1 MNFVKKSLK
10 YPQVTLSILALT
22 FLVGV
27 YSLMEMPRREDAKVK
42 VRVGQVIALYPGA
55 NALQVE
61 EQVTR
66 KLEQYLF
73 QYAEVRKEKTTSVTS
88 DGMVVIT
95 VWLNNDVENF
105 DPFWSKLNHQLNVL
119 KAVSLPAGVYGPI
132 VNSEFGDTEA
142 LIIAVEMD
150 EPRYAELRDYAQKL
164 EDTLRTMKEVSK
176 IRRLGEQKEQI
187 VVFTD
192 SAKMALYGV
201 RLDQVMK
208 ILQSQNTIGPAGDLS
223 TSDARVP
230 LYTQGYYKT
239 EEEIGH
245 QIVGFAKT
253 GEVVRLRDVARIER
267 RFEEASSKIIVNGRS
282 SILLAVQAHEGYN
295 IVAFG
300 KAVDRKLHEASKWLP
315 AGVKL
320 NTIVNQPR
328 IVERNVSHFLFEF
341 VLAIAA
347 VILVIILLLPFRVAA
362 VAATAIPMTVAMT
375 FALLHFFGIE
385 LHQVSLA
392 ALIVVLGMVVDDAVV
407 VADNYV
413 ELLDNGVRPQTA
425 AWKSATELV
434 VPILTATITIIA
446 AFLPMV
452 MLSGMVKD
460 FIIALPLTVSIA
472 LSASFVVAMVLTPV
486 LCLTFIRKGLR
497 NPAGETSPRPPR
509 RSVLNLMQSGYDRAI
524 VWSMAHA
531 RLTILVCLGAMV
543 MAVVLYQIIPQKFF
557 PEAERNQLIVD
568 LWMPTGTK
576 LKKTEIAIGGIQEL
590 IQRDPAVV
598 SCATFVGSSIPRF
611 YYNFMQGNPAANFAQ
626 ILVNTRR
633 DDDAKRLRRELNR
646 RADEVVPEGRVQ
658 ARLLQ
663 QGVPSDASVEI
674 RIIGEDLAT
683 MKSIGNKVEDILRRT
698 QAVAFLRL
706 DSREDY
712 YGVAV
717 RLKDG
722 AERLGFTTES
732 VAKSIYAGFTGAP
745 VSTLYEGN
753 VAVDIVLRLDEK
765 SRRHF
770 GDVENLYLTSPVTG
784 AGVPLRQIASL
795 EPQWQTGRI
804 NHLNGLRTLTVQCEP
819 ADGYLASQVLKMAG
833 PRIAGLSLP
842 TGYKIEYGGEYE
854 NQKETFSEMLTALVV
869 SLFMI
874 FLVLLFQFRN
884 LKETFMVMLTIPLSM
899 FGAMLGLLMTGNPFG
914 FTAFVGLISLS
925 GIVVRNAI
933 ILLDHADEL
942 HRGGA
947 SIATAAIESGKR
959 RLRPIF
965 LTASAAAIGVIP
977 MILSGSPLWSPLA
990 SVIAVGIMLSM
1001 VISLFLV
1008 PVLYACLM
1016 KPAGED
1022 RESPVSA
1029 DPAKNAVPGGKL
1041 LVLVM
1046 AAVCLL
1052 SASAGAQDLPEALNL
1067 QKVIDLAVQNNRL
1080 LAVKKLQ
1087 VQEKQ
1092 QKVNEYRVKFLPSV
1106 MVGGAYQYHG
1116 NIGELSLKQGTLG
1129 QATIGAISIPL
1140 PSADTTLDLGHADT
1154 YTAGVLMYQPISQIP
1169 KIMAGVNV
1177 SKTDLEIAKN
1187 DQAKATLQVKQIAEK
1202 LYFGLLIQEKRK
1214 EEARIK
1220 RDLARKKLY
1229 DVESAVLAGKTI
1241 PSSLTGLKANAA
1253 DEEQNLLKINVQME
1267 DYFDDLRRLTGLKSA
1282 SFSLA
1287 PVLEDDADLNTAPAG
1302 VPGGQ
1307 ENQDLK
1313 IAALYQTK
1321 AQHAVDAGRY
1331 SYLPDFGILGG
1342 YVYQDGA
1349 AGFTGDIRYPFLGSS
1364 LGLDP
1369 QWRKRDAF
1377 IGVVLNWNL
1386 KDLVAN
1392 TYITR
1397 QRLFLKK
1404 QAEENLANTREQI
1417 HADTEKARRKL
1428 TQAAE
1433 LIGVAGKVVEYRR
1446 EDFKIQT
1453 DRFSAG
1459 LNLEADWLTAKAALA
1474 KAEADWLAARL
1485 NYRMAWTEL
1494 QILAGRYGGG

>member
-27 YSLMEMPRREDAKVK
+27 YSLMAMPRREDAKIQI
-42 VRVGQVIALYPGA
+42 RVGQVIALYPGA

-66 KLEQYLF
+66 KLEQHLF

-88 DGMVVIT
+88 DGMAVIT
-95 VWLNNDVENF
+95 VWLNNDVKNF
-105 DPFWSKLNHQLNVL
+105 DTFWSKLNHQLNVL
-119 KAVSLPAGVYGPI
+119 KALSLPQGVYGPI

-142 LIIAVEMD
+142 LMIAIEMD
-150 EPRYAELRDYAQKL
+150 RPQYAQLREYAQKL
-164 EDTLRTMKEVSK
+164 EDTFRTMREVSK
-176 IRRLGEQKEQI
+176 IKRIGEQKEQI
-187 VVFTD
+187 VVYTD
-192 SAKMALYGV
+192 SAKLALYGV

-208 ILQSQNTIGPAGDLS
+208 ILLSQNTIGPAGGLK
-223 TSDARVP
+223 TSDVRVP

-239 EEEIGH
+239 EAQIGD

-253 GEVVRLRDVARIER
+253 GEVVRLRDVARLQR
-267 RFEEASSKIIVNGRS
+267 QYEEPSSKIFVNGKS
-282 SILLAVQAHEGYN
+282 SMLLAVQMHEGYN

-300 KAVDRKLHEASKWLP
+300 KAVDRKLAEASQWLP
-315 AGVKL
+315 ARVKL
-320 NTIVNQPR
+320 TTIVKQPK

-385 LHQVSLA
+385 LHQVSLS

-413 ELLDNGVRPQTA
+413 ELLDNGVPPKTA

-434 VPILTATITIIA
+434 VPILTATLTIIA

-452 MLSGMVKD
+452 LLSGMVRD

-472 LSASFVVAMVLTPV
+472 LASSFFVAMILTPI
-486 LCLTFIRKGLR
+486 LCLSFIKKGLHDQER
-497 NPAGETSPRPPR
+497 DLSSGRKKMNL
-509 RSVLNLMQSGYDRAI
+509 LNLMQSGYNRAI
-524 VWSMAHA
+524 VWSMAHS
-531 RLTILVCLGAMV
+531 RLTILVCLGAMG
-543 MAVVLYQIIPQKFF
+543 MAVVLYQILPQKFF

-576 LKKTEIAIGGIQEL
+576 LEKTEQAIGGIQDL
-590 IQRDPAVV
+590 VQRDPDVV
-598 SCATFVGSSIPRF
+598 SLATFVGASIPRF
-611 YYNFMQGNPAANFAQ
+611 YYNFTQGNPASNFAQ
-626 ILVNTRR
+626 ILVNTRL
-633 DDDAKRLRRELNR
+633 DEDAKRLRHELNL
-646 RADEVVPEGRVQ
+646 RADEAVPEGRLQ

-663 QGVPSDASVEI
+663 QGVPSNASVEI
-674 RIIGEDLAT
+674 RIIGDDIAT
-683 MKSIGNKVEDILRRT
+683 LKEIGDRVMDILRQTR
-698 QAVAFLRL
+698 AVAFLRL

-795 EPQWQTGRI
+795 EPQWLSGRI

-833 PRIAGLSLP
+833 QRIADLSLP
-842 TGYKIEYGGEYE
+842 AGYKIEYGGEYE

-869 SLFMI
+869 SLLLI

-884 LKETFMVMLTIPLSM
+884 LKETLIVMLTVPLSM

-942 HRGGA
+942 RRGGA
-947 SIATAAIESGKR
+947 SVATAALESGKR

-977 MILSGSPLWSPLA
+977 MIISGSPLWSPLA

-1001 VISLFLV
+1001 VTSLFLV

-1016 KPAGED
+1016 KPVDQDRKTPAGLQAEGALSVG
-1022 RESPVSA
+1022 R
-1029 DPAKNAVPGGKL
+1029 KL
-1041 LVLVM
+1041 MILVL
-1046 AAVCLL
+1046 ASVCLL
-1052 SASAGAQDLPEALNL
+1052 SFPSGAQEPPDALNL
-1067 QKVIDLAVQNNRL
+1067 QKVIDMAAQNNRL
-1080 LAVKKLQ
+1080 LTIKQLQ

-1092 QKVNEYRVKFLPSV
+1092 QKVYEDRVKFFPSLI
-1106 MVGGAYQYHG
+1106 VGGAYQYNS
-1116 NIGELSLKQGTLG
+1116 NIGELSLKRGMLG
-1129 QATIGAISIPL
+1129 QVAVGPISVPL

-1177 SKTDLEIAKN
+1177 SKTDLEIAKT
-1187 DQAKATLQVKQIAEK
+1187 DQARATLQVKQTAEK
-1202 LYFGLLIQEKRK
+1202 LYFGLLIQEKRR
-1214 EEARIK
+1214 EEAQIRL
-1220 RDLARKKLY
+1220 DLAQKKLY
-1229 DVESAVLAGKTI
+1229 DVESAVLAGKTT
-1241 PSSLTGLKANAA
+1241 PSSLTGLRANAA
-1253 DEEQNLLKINVQME
+1253 DEEQNLLKINVQMD

-1282 SFSLA
+1282 SFALA
-1287 PVLEDDADLNTAPAG
+1287 PVPVDDADPSAATNG
-1302 VPGGQ
+1302 VSGRQ

-1321 AQHAVDAGRY
+1321 AQHAVDAGHY
-1331 SYLPDFGILGG
+1331 SYLPSLGILGG
-1342 YVYQDGA
+1342 YVYQHGA
-1349 AGFTGDIRYPFLGSS
+1349 ADFTGDIRYSFISAGF
-1364 LGLDP
+1364 GLDP
-1369 QWRKRDAF
+1369 QWQKRDAF

-1386 KDLVAN
+1386 QDLVAN
-1392 TYITR
+1392 TYVTR
-1397 QRLFLKK
+1397 QRIFLKK
-1404 QAEENLANTREQI
+1404 QAEENLANTREQV

-1428 TQAAE
+1428 TQAAQ
-1433 LIGVAGKVVEYRR
+1433 LIGVAGKVVAYRR

-1459 LNLEADWLTAKAALA
+1459 LNLEADWLAAKAALA
-1474 KAEADWLAARL
+1474 KSEADLLAARL
-1485 NYRMAWTEL
+1485 SYRMAWTDL
-1494 QILAGRYGGG
+1494 QILTGRYGGE

>member
-10 YPQVTLSILALT
+10 YPQVTLSVLALT

-27 YSLMEMPRREDAKVK
+27 YSLMEMPRREDARIRI
-42 VRVGQVIALYPGA
+42 RVGQVIALYPGA

-66 KLEQYLF
+66 KLEQHLF

-95 VWLNNDVENF
+95 VWLNNDVRNF
-105 DPFWSKLNHQLNVL
+105 DSFWSKLNHQLNVL
-119 KAVSLPAGVYGPI
+119 KALSLPQGVYGPI

-142 LIIAVEMD
+142 LIIAVEM
-150 EPRYAELRDYAQKL
+150 EQPQYAQLREYAQKL

-176 IRRLGEQKEQI
+176 IKRIGEQKEQI

-192 SAKMALYGV
+192 SAKLALYGV

-208 ILQSQNTIGPAGDLS
+208 ILQSQNRIGPAGDLK
-223 TSDARVP
+223 TSDVRVP
-230 LYTQGYYKT
+230 LYTQGYYQT
-239 EEEIGH
+239 EAQIGD

-267 RFEEASSKIIVNGRS
+267 RYEEPSSKIIVNGKS
-282 SILLAVQAHEGYN
+282 SLLLAVQTHEGYN

-300 KAVDRKLHEASKWLP
+300 KAMDRKLAEASRWLP
-315 AGVKL
+315 AGVQL
-320 NTIVNQPR
+320 TTIVNQPK
-328 IVERNVSHFLFEF
+328 IVERNVGHFLFEF
-341 VLAIAA
+341 VLAITA
-347 VILVIILLLPFRVAA
+347 VILVILLLLPLRVAA

-385 LHQVSLA
+385 LHQVSLS

-413 ELLDNGVRPQTA
+413 ELLDNGVRPTTA

-434 VPILTATITIIA
+434 VPILTATLTIIA

-472 LSASFVVAMVLTPV
+472 LAASFIVAMVLTPV
-486 LCLTFIRKGLR
+486 LCLAFVQKGLR
-497 NPAGETSPRPPR
+497 DPAGEAAGQPPR
-509 RSVLNLMQSGYDRAI
+509 GSVLRLMQSGYDRAI
-524 VWSMAHA
+524 VWSMAHS
-531 RLTILVCLGAMV
+531 RLTILVCLGAMG

-576 LKKTEIAIGGIQEL
+576 LEKTEHAIGGIQDL
-590 IQRDPAVV
+590 IQRDPGVV
-598 SCATFVGSSIPRF
+598 SYATFVGSGIPRF
-611 YYNFMQGNPAANFAQ
+611 YYNFVQGNPAANFAQ
-626 ILVNTRR
+626 ILVNTHR
-633 DDDAKRLRRELNR
+633 DDDASRMCRELNR
-646 RADEVVPEGRVQ
+646 RADEVVPEGKVQ

-663 QGVPSDASVEI
+663 QGVPADASVEI
-674 RIIGEDLAT
+674 RIIGDDIAALKEVA
-683 MKSIGNKVEDILRRT
+683 KRVEDILRQTR
-698 QAVAFLRL
+698 AIAFLRL
-706 DSREDY
+706 DSREDH

-753 VAVDIVLRLDEK
+753 VAVDIVLRLDER

-784 AGVPLRQIASL
+784 AGVPLRQIAFL

-819 ADGYLASQVLKMAG
+819 ADGYLASQVLKMIG
-833 PRIAGLSLP
+833 PQIAGLSLP
-842 TGYKIEYGGEYE
+842 TGFRIEYGGEYE
-854 NQKETFSEMLTALVV
+854 NQKETFSEMLKALAV
-869 SLFMI
+869 SLLMI
-874 FLVLLFQFRN
+874 FLILLFQFRN
-884 LKETFMVMLTIPLSM
+884 LKETLIVMLTIPLSM

-925 GIVVRNAI
+925 GIVARNAI

-942 HRGGA
+942 CRGGA
-947 SIATAAIESGKR
+947 SVATAALESGKR

-977 MILSGSPLWSPLA
+977 MILSGSPLWSPMA

-1001 VISLFLV
+1001 VTSLFLV
-1008 PVLYACLM
+1008 PVLYALLM
-1016 KPAGED
+1016 KPAGQEQKT
-1022 RESPVSA
+1022 PAGPQA
-1029 DPAKNAVPGGKL
+1029 DGIAGAGEKL
-1041 LVLVM
+1041 MLL
-1046 AAVCLL
+1046 ALAFVCLL
-1052 SASAGAQDLPEALNL
+1052 SSPSGAQERPEALNL
-1067 QKVIDLAVQNNRL
+1067 QKVTELALQNNRL
-1080 LAVKKLQ
+1080 LTIKQLQ

-1092 QKVNEYRVKFLPSV
+1092 QKVNEDRVKYFPAV
-1106 MVGGAYQYHG
+1106 IVGGSYQYNN
-1116 NIGELSLKQGTLG
+1116 NIGSVTLQQGALG
-1129 QATIGAISIPL
+1129 QATIGTTSIPI
-1140 PSADTTLDLGHADT
+1140 PSADTTLKMGQADT

-1177 SKTDLEIAKN
+1177 SKTDLEIAKT
-1187 DQAKATLQVKQIAEK
+1187 DQTRATLQVKQTAEK

-1214 EEARIK
+1214 EEAQIRLE
-1220 RDLARKKLY
+1220 LARKKLY
-1229 DVESAVLAGKTI
+1229 DVESAVLAGKTT
-1241 PSSLTGLKANAA
+1241 PSSLTGLRANVA
-1253 DEEQNLLKINVQME
+1253 DEEQNLLKTNVQME

-1282 SFSLA
+1282 SFALA
-1287 PVLEDDADLNTAPAG
+1287 PVPVDDSDFSIAPAG
-1302 VPGGQ
+1302 VSGRQ

-1331 SYLPDFGILGG
+1331 SYLPSFGILGG
-1342 YVYQDGA
+1342 YVYQDGST
-1349 AGFTGDIRYPFLGSS
+1349 GLSGSMPNPLISGDI
-1364 LGLDP
+1364 GLDP
-1369 QWRKRDAF
+1369 RWTVRDAF

-1386 KDLVAN
+1386 QDLVAN
-1392 TYITR
+1392 TYVTR

-1404 QAEENLANTREQI
+1404 QAEENLANTREQV

-1428 TQAAE
+1428 MHAAE
-1433 LIGVAGKVVEYRR
+1433 LIGVAEKVVEYRR

-1459 LNLEADWLTAKAALA
+1459 LSLDADRLAAKAALA
-1474 KAEADWLAARL
+1474 KAEADLLAARL
-1485 NYRMAWTEL
+1485 NYRMAQTDL
-1494 QILAGRYGGG
+1494 QILTGRY

>member
-27 YSLMEMPRREDAKVK
+27 YSLMEMPRREDAKIQI
-42 VRVGQVIALYPGA
+42 RVGQVIALYPGA

-66 KLEQYLF
+66 KLEQHLF

-88 DGMVVIT
+88 DGMAVIT
-95 VWLNNDVENF
+95 VWLNNDVKNF

-150 EPRYAELRDYAQKL
+150 EPRYAQLRDYAQKL

-176 IRRLGEQKEQI
+176 IKRIGEQKEQI

-192 SAKMALYGV
+192 SAKLALYGV

-208 ILQSQNTIGPAGDLS
+208 ILQSQNTIGPAGDLK
-223 TSDARVP
+223 TSATRVP

-239 EEEIGH
+239 EEEISN

-267 RFEEASSKIIVNGRS
+267 QFEEASSKIIVNGRS
-282 SILLAVQAHEGYN
+282 SILLAVQMHEGYN

-300 KAVDRKLHEASKWLP
+300 KAVDRKLDEASKWLP
-315 AGVKL
+315 AGVRL
-320 NTIVNQPR
+320 NTIVNQPK

-375 FALLHFFGIE
+375 FALLHVFGIE
-385 LHQVSLA
+385 LHQVSLS

-413 ELLDNGVRPQTA
+413 ELLDNGVRPTTA

-434 VPILTATITIIA
+434 VPILTATLTIIA

-497 NPAGETSPRPPR
+497 NPAGEASPGPPR
-509 RSVLNLMQSGYDRAI
+509 RSVLGLMQSGYDRAI

-576 LKKTEIAIGGIQEL
+576 LEKTEIAIGRIQDL
-590 IQRDPAVV
+590 IRRDPDVV

-611 YYNFMQGNPAANFAQ
+611 YYNFTQGNPAANFAQ
-626 ILVNTRR
+626 ILVNTRK
-633 DDDAKRLRRELNR
+633 DADARRLRRELNR
-646 RADEVVPEGRVQ
+646 QADEVVPEGRVQ

-674 RIIGEDLAT
+674 RIIGDDLAT
-683 MKSIGNKVEDILRRT
+683 MKAIGSRVQDILRQT
-698 QAVAFLRL
+698 HAVAFLRL
-706 DSREDY
+706 NSREDY

-765 SRRHF
+765 NRKHL

-784 AGVPLRQIASL
+784 AGVPLRQMASL
-795 EPQWQTGRI
+795 EPQWQSGRI

-819 ADGYLASQVLKMAG
+819 ADGYLASQVLKMVG
-833 PRIAGLSLP
+833 PQIAGLSLP
-842 TGYKIEYGGEYE
+842 TGHKIEYGGEYE
-854 NQKETFSEMLTALVV
+854 NQKETFSEMLMALVV

-884 LKETFMVMLTIPLSM
+884 LKETFIVMLTIPLSM

-942 HRGGA
+942 RRGGA
-947 SIATAAIESGKR
+947 SVGTAALESGKR

-977 MILSGSPLWSPLA
+977 MIISGSPLWSPLA

-1001 VISLFLV
+1001 LISLFLV
-1008 PVLYACLM
+1008 PVLYALLM
-1016 KPAGED
+1016 KPAGQN
-1022 RESPVSA
+1022 RKTPAGPQA
-1029 DPAKNAVPGGKL
+1029 DGALGAGGK
-1041 LVLVM
+1041 VLILAL

-1052 SASAGAQDLPEALNL
+1052 SASAGAQERPESLTL
-1067 QKVIDLAVQNNRL
+1067 QKVTDLAVQNNRL
-1080 LAVKKLQ
+1080 LAIKKLQ

-1092 QKVNEYRVKFLPSV
+1092 QKVNEDRVKFFPAV
-1106 MVGGAYQYHG
+1106 IVGGAYQYNN
-1116 NIGELSLKQGTLG
+1116 NIGNVTLQQGALG
-1129 QATIGAISIPL
+1129 QVTIGATSIPI
-1140 PSADTTLDLGHADT
+1140 PSADTTLKMGQADA
-1154 YTAGVLMYQPISQIP
+1154 YTAGVMVYQPISQIP

-1177 SKTDLEIAKN
+1177 SKTDLEIAKT
-1187 DQAKATLQVKQIAEK
+1187 DQARATLQVKQTAEK
-1202 LYFGLLIQEKRK
+1202 LYFGLLIQQKRK
-1214 EEARIK
+1214 EEAQIRL
-1220 RDLARKKLY
+1220 DLARKKLY
-1229 DVESAVLAGKTI
+1229 DVESAVLAGKTTA
-1241 PSSLTGLKANAA
+1241 SSLMGLKANVA
-1253 DEEQNLLKINVQME
+1253 DEEQNLLRINVQTE

-1282 SFSLA
+1282 SFALA
-1287 PVLEDDADLNTAPAG
+1287 PVLVDDPGLGAAPAA
-1302 VPGGQ
+1302 VPGRQ

-1313 IAALYQTK
+1313 IATLYQTK
-1321 AQHAVDAGRY
+1321 AQHAVNAGRY

-1342 YVYQDGA
+1342 YVYQDGTT
-1349 AGFTGDIRYPFLGSS
+1349 GLSGSMPNPLISGDI
-1364 LGLDP
+1364 GLDP
-1369 QWRKRDAF
+1369 RWTVRDAF
-1377 IGVVLNWNL
+1377 IGVVLKWNL
-1386 KDLVAN
+1386 QDVVAN

-1404 QAEENLANTREQI
+1404 QAEENLANTQEQI

-1428 TQAAE
+1428 AQAAE

-1453 DRFSAG
+1453 NRFSAG
-1459 LNLEADWLTAKAALA
+1459 LNLEADWLAAKAALA
-1474 KAEADWLAARL
+1474 KAEADLLAARL
-1485 NYRMAWTEL
+1485 SYRMAWTEL
-1494 QILAGRYGGG
+1494 QILAGRY

>member
-10 YPQVTLSILALT
+10 YPQVTLSILALA

-27 YSLMEMPRREDAKVK
+27 HSLVAMPRREDAKVK

-55 NALQVE
+55 NPLQVE

-95 VWLNNDVENF
+95 VWLNNDVEKF
-105 DPFWSKLNHQLNVL
+105 DSFWSKLNHQLNVL
-119 KAVSLPAGVYGPI
+119 KVVNLPAGVYGPVI
-132 VNSEFGDTEA
+132 NSEFGDTEA
-142 LIIAVEMD
+142 LIIAIEMD
-150 EPRYAELRDYAQKL
+150 EPRYAQLRGYAQKL
-164 EDTLRTMKEVSK
+164 EDTLRTMKQVSK
-176 IRRLGEQKEQI
+176 IRRIGEQKEQV

-201 RLDQVMK
+201 QPDQVMK
-208 ILQSQNTIGPAGDLS
+208 ILQSQNTIGPAGDLKA
-223 TSDARVP
+223 SDARIP

-239 EEEIGH
+239 EEEIGG
-245 QIVGFAKT
+245 QIIGFAKT
-253 GEVVRLRDVARIER
+253 GEIVRLRDVARIER
-267 RFEEASSKIIVNGRS
+267 RFEEPSSKIIVNGRS

-300 KAVDRKLHEASKWLP
+300 KAVDHKLNEASKWLP

-328 IVERNVSHFLFEF
+328 IVKRNVSHFLFEF
-341 VLAIAA
+341 VLAITA

-362 VAATAIPMTVAMT
+362 VAATAIPMTIATT

-413 ELLDNGVRPQTA
+413 ELLDHGVPPQTA
-425 AWKSATELV
+425 VWKSATELV
-434 VPILTATITIIA
+434 VPILTATVTIIA

-452 MLSGMVKD
+452 MLSGMVRD
-460 FIIALPLTVSIA
+460 FIVALPLTVSIA
-472 LSASFVVAMVLTPV
+472 LSVSFVVAIVLTPI

-497 NPAGETSPRPPR
+497 NPAGDSSPELPHK
-509 RSVLNLMQSGYDRAI
+509 SVLNLMQSGYDRAI

-531 RLTILVCLGAMV
+531 RLTILICIGAMV
-543 MAVVLYQIIPQKFF
+543 MAIVLYHIIPQKFF

-576 LKKTEIAIGGIQEL
+576 LEKTEIAIGRIQEL
-590 IQRDPAVV
+590 IQIDPAVV
-598 SCATFVGSSIPRF
+598 SYATFIGSSIPRF
-611 YYNFMQGNPAANFAQ
+611 YYNFMQGNPATNFAQ

-633 DDDAKRLRRELNR
+633 DDDAKRLRNELNG

-674 RIIGEDLAT
+674 RIIGEDLDT
-683 MKSIGNKVEDILRRT
+683 MKSIGSKVEDILRQT

-712 YGVAV
+712 CGIAV
-717 RLKDG
+717 QLRDG

-732 VAKSIYAGFTGAP
+732 VAKSIYAGFTGVP
-745 VSTLYEGN
+745 VSTLYEGD
-753 VAVDIVLRLDEK
+753 VAVDIVFRLDEK
-765 SRRHF
+765 NRRHF

-819 ADGYLASQVLKMAG
+819 AEGYLASQVLKMAG

-874 FLVLLFQFRN
+874 FLVLLLQFRN
-884 LKETFMVMLTIPLSM
+884 LKETLIVMLTIPLSM

-947 SIATAAIESGKR
+947 SIATAALESGKR

-977 MILSGSPLWSPLA
+977 MIISGSPLWSPLA

-1008 PVLYACLM
+1008 PVLYAGLM
-1016 KPAGED
+1016 KPIDEGRELPAGSQATGIIG
-1022 RESPVSA
+1022 R
-1029 DPAKNAVPGGKL
+1029 GKKL
-1041 LVLVM
+1041 MILSIV
-1046 AAVCLL
+1046 AVCLL
-1052 SASAGAQDLPEALNL
+1052 SAAASAHELPEALNL

-1080 LAVKKLQ
+1080 LAIKKLQ

-1092 QKVNEYRVKFLPSV
+1092 QKVNEDRVKFFPAV
-1106 MVGGAYQYHG
+1106 IVGAAYQYNN
-1116 NIGELSLKQGTLG
+1116 NICNATLQQGALG
-1129 QATIGAISIPL
+1129 QATIGTTTIPI
-1140 PSADTTLDLGHADT
+1140 PSADTTLKMGQTDM
-1154 YTAGVLMYQPISQIP
+1154 YTAGVMVYQPISQIP
-1169 KIMAGVNV
+1169 KIMAGLNV
-1177 SKTDLEIAKN
+1177 SKTDLEIAKA
-1187 DQAKATLQVKQIAEK
+1187 DQARATLQVKQTAEK
-1202 LYFGLLIQEKRK
+1202 LYFGLLIQEQRK
-1214 EEARIK
+1214 EEAQIRL
-1220 RDLARKKLY
+1220 DLARKKLY
-1229 DVESAVLAGKTI
+1229 DVESAVLAGKTTV
-1241 PSSLTGLKANAA
+1241 SNLMGLKANVA
-1253 DEEQNLLKINVQME
+1253 DEEQNLLRIKAQTE
-1267 DYFDDLRRLTGLKSA
+1267 DYFDDLRRLTGLKSS
-1282 SFSLA
+1282 SFVLA
-1287 PVLEDDADLNTAPAG
+1287 PVPVDDPGVGTTPADIPEW
-1302 VPGGQ
+1302 Q

-1321 AQHAVDAGRY
+1321 AQHAVNAGRY
-1331 SYLPDFGILGG
+1331 SYLPDLGILGG
-1342 YVYQDGA
+1342 YVYQDVTTGLT
-1349 AGFTGDIRYPFLGSS
+1349 GGMPNPFINGDI
-1364 LGLDP
+1364 GLDSR
-1369 QWRKRDAF
+1369 WTIRDAF
-1377 IGVVLNWNL
+1377 IGVVLKWNL
-1386 KDLVAN
+1386 QDVVSN

-1404 QAEENLANTREQI
+1404 QAEENLANTQEQI
-1417 HADTEKARRKL
+1417 YADTEKAHRKL
-1428 TQAAE
+1428 AQAAE
-1433 LIGVAGKVVEYRR
+1433 LISVAGKVVEYRR
-1446 EDFKIQT
+1446 EDFKIQA

-1474 KAEADWLAARL
+1474 KAEADLLAAHL

-1494 QILAGRYGGG
+1494 QILAGCY